1 MPEDDLLRLFD
12 QLNVKTGNLNSNV
25 IKAWFDTE
33 CEDFLKWLCCSI
45 NEECYIT
52 AQQEF
57 EFSQLDNVFTNDE
70 LNKKLKLTETLYPD
84 FLEVDLNL
92 LNIEIAKDTVEILEE
107 QLKNYD
113 HQLQI
118 NQKLNESLSV
128 EFSKISSEGIKA
140 QLDKEV
146 AQENCTKLSI
156 RLDDINKETFAQVTR
171 YSFYLSNFQ
180 FIDFPNFTNSMD
192 MLEPLEKLT
201 EVINN
206 ITAIMKIDDLL
217 EMSSAKFLNHS
228 LVELQDCLFHTK
240 ISNVVLK
247 MEVEALEYTLN
258 FLENCDLHIMYS
270 FMDCDKTMLTVDLA
284 KDQQN
289 WMLKEIEET
298 ALKMSEQYVNEPSV
312 KYSKSELE
320 FCLNRSSYLTKCKQW
335 LEKNLLHFILL
346 YKLNLQE
353 KMDVS
358 SSRQFFRNIRNY
370 ICKDVEATNFRREAM
385 FKLNEEFKMFCNK
398 PIEKKFKLIEDVGL
412 VLSKNDVPLVK
423 VMKEGTLLKSKTKQL
438 KKQQL
443 SSITSNMIISKEL
456 MFNIQVL
463 EKFLLCG
470 PTLQNVIIPHKLWKL
485 FIKINQSLTSQNSAV
500 KLLLQAAQ
508 KPKDK
513 FLKNKW
519 LHYQNL
525 LWKYYVTDYVKML
538 SFLDQIKAD

>member
-1 MPEDDLLRLFD
+1 
-12 QLNVKTGNLNSNV
+12 
-25 IKAWFDTE
+25 
-33 CEDFLKWLCCSI
+33 
-45 NEECYIT
+45 
-52 AQQEF
+52 
-57 EFSQLDNVFTNDE
+57 
-70 LNKKLKLTETLYPD
+70 
-84 FLEVDLNL
+84 LEVDLNL

-370 ICKDVEATNFRREAM
+370 ICKDVEATNFRRV
-385 FKLNEEFKMFCNK
+385 C
-398 PIEKKFKLIEDVGL
+398 
-412 VLSKNDVPLVK
+412 
-423 VMKEGTLLKSKTKQL
+423 
-438 KKQQL
+438 
-443 SSITSNMIISKEL
+443 
-456 MFNIQVL
+456 
-463 EKFLLCG
+463 
-470 PTLQNVIIPHKLWKL
+470 
-485 FIKINQSLTSQNSAV
+485 
-500 KLLLQAAQ
+500 
-508 KPKDK
+508 
-513 FLKNKW
+513 
-519 LHYQNL
+519 
-525 LWKYYVTDYVKML
+525 
-538 SFLDQIKAD
+538 